1 MTEGAQSFLFLFDGL
16 GRIDRHGAERGNRW
30 RDVHAYHVVDGGS
43 PASEEC
49 QIRTTS
55 ELTQGGK
62 PTRGFQRAKRR
73 LRDGRGQSGEVPG
86 RSTIQ
91 GDLQYS

>member
-1 MTEGAQSFLFLFDGL
+1 MTEGAQSLLFLFDGL

-49 QIRTTS
+49 
-55 ELTQGGK
+55 
-62 PTRGFQRAKRR
+62 
-73 LRDGRGQSGEVPG
+73 
-86 RSTIQ
+86 
-91 GDLQYS
+91 